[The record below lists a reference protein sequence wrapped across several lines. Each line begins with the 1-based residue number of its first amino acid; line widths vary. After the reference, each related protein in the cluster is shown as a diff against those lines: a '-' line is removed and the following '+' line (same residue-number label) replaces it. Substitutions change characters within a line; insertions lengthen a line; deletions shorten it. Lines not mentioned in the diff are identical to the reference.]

1 MEPYYYSKMNK
12 VQQAAYHAIRQ
23 GLLEISDSIQIPGME
38 AEELYNVFFRLRLD
52 HPEIFWA
59 TGYKYKYY
67 PDSPNFIFIPEYL
80 FDKNKIKEHQKAL
93 KSRVEKLV
101 RPVKDKSEWEKEK
114 YVHDFICA
122 NVHYDKL
129 KKSYSHEII
138 GPLGQG
144 VGVCEGIA
152 KSVKVL
158 CDALGIWC
166 MIAVCGNN
174 PEKGIKYRH
183 TWNIVRIGGK
193 YYHLDATFDNTLG
206 NDKKEIR
213 YDYFNLD
220 DKSIFR
226 DHEPLIAPAP
236 KCEDGEHF
244 YYKEKKLSFT
254 KTEDV
259 YKRAL
264 QTAKKGRVFTFH
276 WRGGYL
282 TKAVLEELLELIF
295 PERSISGQPDIR
307 LVYLMNDAVE
317 SFLVFHNAR
326 MTGEYRPDY
335 EGEIS
340 TSISFEDTEYILVVH
355 QGDSVVTIFFED
367 LLTDV
372 HLYDYGEIGHFW
384 KKNYEY
390 LRQLEYRLA
399 IMRDKYDYL
408 GEEYCTPEERKL
420 AMLVDFP
427 PLNYCCY
434 PAVPEQYIVPRVEPW
449 VPTEEAIAVMEKLAA
464 EADDKG
470 LLKILKNYRKHP
482 KPYIAKKIA
491 AMLHRNAH
499 AKVVDL
505 LDEKLRKTVS
515 VYEKRSFGKEMDVR
529 CQQLMHK
536 VEERRQQLQKEGK
549 ASVILREEPF
559 EIAKDSIGYQIHLM
573 IWEKGILNRKVKIES
588 YSLEKNKE

>member
-1 MEPYYYSKMNK
+1 MDAFVMLQE
-12 VQQAAYHAIRQ
+12 
-23 GLLEISDSIQIPGME
+23 LLEQE
-38 AEELYNVFFRLRLD
+38 QF
-52 HPEIFWA
+52 
-59 TGYKYKYY
+59 
-67 PDSPNFIFIPEYL
+67 
-80 FDKNKIKEHQKAL
+80 
-93 KSRVEKLV
+93 
-101 RPVKDKSEWEKEK
+101 
-114 YVHDFICA
+114 
-122 NVHYDKL
+122 
-129 KKSYSHEII
+129 
-138 GPLGQG
+138 
-144 VGVCEGIA
+144 
-152 KSVKVL
+152 
-158 CDALGIWC
+158 
-166 MIAVCGNN
+166 
-174 PEKGIKYRH
+174 
-183 TWNIVRIGGK
+183 
-193 YYHLDATFDNTLG
+193 
-206 NDKKEIR
+206 
-213 YDYFNLD
+213 
-220 DKSIFR
+220 
-226 DHEPLIAPAP
+226 
-236 KCEDGEHF
+236 
-244 YYKEKKLSFT
+244 
-254 KTEDV
+254 
-259 YKRAL
+259 
-264 QTAKKGRVFTFH
+264 
-276 WRGGYL
+276 
-282 TKAVLEELLELIF
+282 ELIF

-340 TSISFEDTEYILVVH
+340 ASMSFEDMEYILVVH

-372 HLYDYGEIGHFW
+372 HLYNYGEIGHFW
-384 KKNYEY
+384 MKDYEY

-427 PLNYCCY
+427 SLNYCCY

-449 VPTEEAIAVMEKLAA
+449 VPTEEAIAVMEKMAA
-464 EADDKG
+464 EADDKR

>member
-1 MEPYYYSKMNK
+1 
-12 VQQAAYHAIRQ
+12 
-23 GLLEISDSIQIPGME
+23 
-38 AEELYNVFFRLRLD
+38 
-52 HPEIFWA
+52 
-59 TGYKYKYY
+59 
-67 PDSPNFIFIPEYL
+67 
-80 FDKNKIKEHQKAL
+80 
-93 KSRVEKLV
+93 
-101 RPVKDKSEWEKEK
+101 
-114 YVHDFICA
+114 
-122 NVHYDKL
+122 
-129 KKSYSHEII
+129 
-138 GPLGQG
+138 
-144 VGVCEGIA
+144 
-152 KSVKVL
+152 
-158 CDALGIWC
+158 
-166 MIAVCGNN
+166 
-174 PEKGIKYRH
+174 
-183 TWNIVRIGGK
+183 
-193 YYHLDATFDNTLG
+193 
-206 NDKKEIR
+206 
-213 YDYFNLD
+213 
-220 DKSIFR
+220 
-226 DHEPLIAPAP
+226 
-236 KCEDGEHF
+236 
-244 YYKEKKLSFT
+244 
-254 KTEDV
+254 
-259 YKRAL
+259 
-264 QTAKKGRVFTFH
+264 
-276 WRGGYL
+276 
-282 TKAVLEELLELIF
+282 
-295 PERSISGQPDIR
+295 
-307 LVYLMNDAVE
+307 
-317 SFLVFHNAR
+317 
-326 MTGEYRPDY
+326 MTGEYRSDY

-340 TSISFEDTEYILVVH
+340 ASMSFEDTEYILVVH

-408 GEEYCTPEERKL
+408 GEEYCTPEEQKL

-449 VPTEEAIAVMEKLAA
+449 VPKEEAIAVMEELAA

-536 VEERRQQLQKEGK
+536 VKERRQQLQKEGK

>member
-1 MEPYYYSKMNK
+1 M
-12 VQQAAYHAIRQ
+12 
-23 GLLEISDSIQIPGME
+23 
-38 AEELYNVFFRLRLD
+38 
-52 HPEIFWA
+52 
-59 TGYKYKYY
+59 
-67 PDSPNFIFIPEYL
+67 
-80 FDKNKIKEHQKAL
+80 
-93 KSRVEKLV
+93 
-101 RPVKDKSEWEKEK
+101 
-114 YVHDFICA
+114 
-122 NVHYDKL
+122 
-129 KKSYSHEII
+129 
-138 GPLGQG
+138 
-144 VGVCEGIA
+144 
-152 KSVKVL
+152 
-158 CDALGIWC
+158 
-166 MIAVCGNN
+166 
-174 PEKGIKYRH
+174 
-183 TWNIVRIGGK
+183 
-193 YYHLDATFDNTLG
+193 
-206 NDKKEIR
+206 
-213 YDYFNLD
+213 
-220 DKSIFR
+220 
-226 DHEPLIAPAP
+226 
-236 KCEDGEHF
+236 
-244 YYKEKKLSFT
+244 
-254 KTEDV
+254 
-259 YKRAL
+259 
-264 QTAKKGRVFTFH
+264 
-276 WRGGYL
+276 
-282 TKAVLEELLELIF
+282 
-295 PERSISGQPDIR
+295 
-307 LVYLMNDAVE
+307 
-317 SFLVFHNAR
+317 
-326 MTGEYRPDY
+326 
-335 EGEIS
+335 
-340 TSISFEDTEYILVVH
+340 SFEDMEYILVVH

-372 HLYDYGEIGHFW
+372 HLYNYGEIGHFW
-384 KKNYEY
+384 MKDYEY

-515 VYEKRSFGKEMDVR
+515 GYKKRSFGEEMDVR

-549 ASVILREEPF
+549 DSVILREEPF

>member
-1 MEPYYYSKMNK
+1 MDAFVMLQE
-12 VQQAAYHAIRQ
+12 
-23 GLLEISDSIQIPGME
+23 LLEQE
-38 AEELYNVFFRLRLD
+38 QF
-52 HPEIFWA
+52 
-59 TGYKYKYY
+59 
-67 PDSPNFIFIPEYL
+67 
-80 FDKNKIKEHQKAL
+80 
-93 KSRVEKLV
+93 
-101 RPVKDKSEWEKEK
+101 
-114 YVHDFICA
+114 
-122 NVHYDKL
+122 
-129 KKSYSHEII
+129 
-138 GPLGQG
+138 
-144 VGVCEGIA
+144 
-152 KSVKVL
+152 
-158 CDALGIWC
+158 
-166 MIAVCGNN
+166 
-174 PEKGIKYRH
+174 
-183 TWNIVRIGGK
+183 
-193 YYHLDATFDNTLG
+193 
-206 NDKKEIR
+206 
-213 YDYFNLD
+213 
-220 DKSIFR
+220 
-226 DHEPLIAPAP
+226 
-236 KCEDGEHF
+236 
-244 YYKEKKLSFT
+244 
-254 KTEDV
+254 
-259 YKRAL
+259 
-264 QTAKKGRVFTFH
+264 
-276 WRGGYL
+276 
-282 TKAVLEELLELIF
+282 ELIF
-295 PERSISGQPDIR
+295 PKQSISGQPDIR

-427 PLNYCCY
+427 LNYCCY

-515 VYEKRSFGKEMDVR
+515 GYKKRSFGEEMDVR

-536 VEERRQQLQKEGK
+536 VEDRRQQLQKEGK
-549 ASVILREEPF
+549 DSVILREEPF
-559 EIAKDSIGYQIHLM
+559 EIAKDSVGYQIHLM

>member
-12 VQQAAYHAIRQ
+12 VQQATYHAIRQ

-59 TGYKYKYY
+59 TGSKYKYY

-129 KKSYSHEII
+129 
-138 GPLGQG
+138 
-144 VGVCEGIA
+144 
-152 KSVKVL
+152 
-158 CDALGIWC
+158 
-166 MIAVCGNN
+166 
-174 PEKGIKYRH
+174 
-183 TWNIVRIGGK
+183 
-193 YYHLDATFDNTLG
+193 
-206 NDKKEIR
+206 
-213 YDYFNLD
+213 
-220 DKSIFR
+220 
-226 DHEPLIAPAP
+226 
-236 KCEDGEHF
+236 
-244 YYKEKKLSFT
+244 
-254 KTEDV
+254 
-259 YKRAL
+259 
-264 QTAKKGRVFTFH
+264 
-276 WRGGYL
+276 
-282 TKAVLEELLELIF
+282 
-295 PERSISGQPDIR
+295 
-307 LVYLMNDAVE
+307 
-317 SFLVFHNAR
+317 FHNAR

-340 TSISFEDTEYILVVH
+340 ASMSFEDTEYILVVH

-372 HLYDYGEIGHFW
+372 HLYNYGEIGHFW
-384 KKNYEY
+384 MKDYEY

-408 GEEYCTPEERKL
+408 GEEYCTPEEQKL

-464 EADDKG
+464 EADDKR

-515 VYEKRSFGKEMDVR
+515 GYKKRSFGEEMDVR

-549 ASVILREEPF
+549 DSVILREEPF

>member
-1 MEPYYYSKMNK
+1 MDAFVMLQE
-12 VQQAAYHAIRQ
+12 
-23 GLLEISDSIQIPGME
+23 LLEQE
-38 AEELYNVFFRLRLD
+38 QF
-52 HPEIFWA
+52 
-59 TGYKYKYY
+59 
-67 PDSPNFIFIPEYL
+67 
-80 FDKNKIKEHQKAL
+80 
-93 KSRVEKLV
+93 
-101 RPVKDKSEWEKEK
+101 
-114 YVHDFICA
+114 
-122 NVHYDKL
+122 
-129 KKSYSHEII
+129 
-138 GPLGQG
+138 
-144 VGVCEGIA
+144 
-152 KSVKVL
+152 
-158 CDALGIWC
+158 
-166 MIAVCGNN
+166 
-174 PEKGIKYRH
+174 
-183 TWNIVRIGGK
+183 
-193 YYHLDATFDNTLG
+193 
-206 NDKKEIR
+206 
-213 YDYFNLD
+213 
-220 DKSIFR
+220 
-226 DHEPLIAPAP
+226 
-236 KCEDGEHF
+236 
-244 YYKEKKLSFT
+244 
-254 KTEDV
+254 
-259 YKRAL
+259 
-264 QTAKKGRVFTFH
+264 
-276 WRGGYL
+276 
-282 TKAVLEELLELIF
+282 ELIF

-340 TSISFEDTEYILVVH
+340 ASISFEDMEYILVVH

-372 HLYDYGEIGHFW
+372 HLYNYGEIGHFW
-384 KKNYEY
+384 MKDYEY

-408 GEEYCTPEERKL
+408 GGEYCTPEERKL
-420 AMLVDFP
+420 ARLVDFP

-434 PAVPEQYIVPRVEPW
+434 PAVPEQYIDPRVEPW
-449 VPTEEAIAVMEKLAA
+449 GPTKEAIAVMEKLAA

-515 VYEKRSFGKEMDVR
+515 GYKKRSFGEEMDVR

-549 ASVILREEPF
+549 DSVILREEPF

>member
-1 MEPYYYSKMNK
+1 M
-12 VQQAAYHAIRQ
+12 
-23 GLLEISDSIQIPGME
+23 
-38 AEELYNVFFRLRLD
+38 
-52 HPEIFWA
+52 
-59 TGYKYKYY
+59 
-67 PDSPNFIFIPEYL
+67 
-80 FDKNKIKEHQKAL
+80 
-93 KSRVEKLV
+93 
-101 RPVKDKSEWEKEK
+101 
-114 YVHDFICA
+114 
-122 NVHYDKL
+122 
-129 KKSYSHEII
+129 
-138 GPLGQG
+138 
-144 VGVCEGIA
+144 
-152 KSVKVL
+152 
-158 CDALGIWC
+158 DAFV
-166 MIAVCGNN
+166 M
-174 PEKGIKYRH
+174 
-183 TWNIVRIGGK
+183 
-193 YYHLDATFDNTLG
+193 
-206 NDKKEIR
+206 
-213 YDYFNLD
+213 
-220 DKSIFR
+220 
-226 DHEPLIAPAP
+226 
-236 KCEDGEHF
+236 
-244 YYKEKKLSFT
+244 
-254 KTEDV
+254 
-259 YKRAL
+259 L
-264 QTAKKGRVFTFH
+264 Q
-276 WRGGYL
+276 
-282 TKAVLEELLELIF
+282 ELLEQEQFELIF
-295 PERSISGQPDIR
+295 SERSISGQPDIR

-340 TSISFEDTEYILVVH
+340 ASISFEDMEYILVVH

-372 HLYDYGEIGHFW
+372 HLYNYGEIGHFW
-384 KKNYEY
+384 MKDYEY

-408 GEEYCTPEERKL
+408 GGEYCTPEERKL

-434 PAVPEQYIVPRVEPW
+434 SAVPEQYIVPRVEPW

-515 VYEKRSFGKEMDVR
+515 GYKKRSFGEEMDVR

-549 ASVILREEPF
+549 DSVILREEPF

>member
-1 MEPYYYSKMNK
+1 MDAFVMLQE
-12 VQQAAYHAIRQ
+12 
-23 GLLEISDSIQIPGME
+23 LLEQE
-38 AEELYNVFFRLRLD
+38 QF
-52 HPEIFWA
+52 
-59 TGYKYKYY
+59 
-67 PDSPNFIFIPEYL
+67 
-80 FDKNKIKEHQKAL
+80 
-93 KSRVEKLV
+93 
-101 RPVKDKSEWEKEK
+101 
-114 YVHDFICA
+114 
-122 NVHYDKL
+122 
-129 KKSYSHEII
+129 
-138 GPLGQG
+138 
-144 VGVCEGIA
+144 
-152 KSVKVL
+152 
-158 CDALGIWC
+158 
-166 MIAVCGNN
+166 
-174 PEKGIKYRH
+174 
-183 TWNIVRIGGK
+183 
-193 YYHLDATFDNTLG
+193 
-206 NDKKEIR
+206 
-213 YDYFNLD
+213 
-220 DKSIFR
+220 
-226 DHEPLIAPAP
+226 
-236 KCEDGEHF
+236 
-244 YYKEKKLSFT
+244 
-254 KTEDV
+254 
-259 YKRAL
+259 
-264 QTAKKGRVFTFH
+264 
-276 WRGGYL
+276 
-282 TKAVLEELLELIF
+282 ELIF
-295 PERSISGQPDIR
+295 PKQSISGQPDIR

-340 TSISFEDTEYILVVH
+340 ASMSFEDMEYILVVH

-372 HLYDYGEIGHFW
+372 HLYNYGEIGHFW
-384 KKNYEY
+384 MKDYEY

-408 GEEYCTPEERKL
+408 GGEYCTPEERKL
-420 AMLVDFP
+420 AMLADFP

-449 VPTEEAIAVMEKLAA
+449 VPTEEAIVVMEKLAA

-515 VYEKRSFGKEMDVR
+515 GYKKRSFGEEMDVR

-549 ASVILREEPF
+549 DSVILREEPF